1 MIKLLKVFIGI
12 FVFSSLFIGCSD
24 DDDDQNKNN
33 ELKVEDVTYNLEDG
47 LLLNAG
53 EDDGS
58 YDFEWDG
65 YYHMLALVSFDMD
78 TENVPAGEQIIFFNM
93 FSSNATSLDSGD
105 YTFDLTSP
113 FTVKTFTASGYSVNF
128 DPEVED
134 PDDLMEDLVLITSG
148 TISVSKNGST
158 YEINAN
164 CKDINGKT
172 VKAYFEGTLDYYD
185 YEDWIIDAKMSPKLV
200 KNLMNRK

>member
-1 MIKLLKVFIGI
+1 MRKLFKVFIGI
-12 FVFSSLFIGCSD
+12 FVFSSLLISCSD
-24 DDDDQNKNN
+24 DDDQDKNN
-33 ELKVEDVTYNLEDG
+33 ELKVGDVTYNLEDG

-93 FSSNATSLDSGD
+93 FSSNPASLDIGD

-113 FTVKTFTASGYSVNF
+113 FVVKTFTASGYSVNF

-134 PDDLMEDLVLITSG
+134 PDDLMEGLVLITSG
-148 TISVSKNGST
+148 TVSVGKNGST

-164 CKDINGKT
+164 CTDINGKT
-172 VKAYFEGTLDYYD
+172 VKAYYKGTLDYYD
-185 YEDWIIDAKMSPKLV
+185 YEDWIIDSITDPTFAKIM
-200 KNLMNRK
+200 MNRK

>member
-1 MIKLLKVFIGI
+1 MRKLFKVFIGI
-12 FVFSSLFIGCSD
+12 FVFSSLLISCSD
-24 DDDDQNKNN
+24 DDDQDKNN
-33 ELKVEDVTYNLEDG
+33 ELKVGDVTYNLEDG

-93 FSSNATSLDSGD
+93 FSSNPASLDIGD

-113 FTVKTFTASGYSVNF
+113 FVVKTFTASGYSVNF

-134 PDDLMEDLVLITSG
+134 PDDLMEGLVLITSG
-148 TISVSKNGST
+148 TVSVGKNGST

-164 CKDINGKT
+164 CTDINGKT
-172 VKAYFEGTLDYYD
+172 VKAYYKGTLDYYD
-185 YEDWIIDAKMSPKLV
+185 YEDWLVDSVTAPTFAKIM
-200 KNLMNRK
+200 MNRK